1 MQGGVGATARSV
13 AALGMTR
20 SLWHAGRPMAY
31 DVFLSYS
38 RAASR
43 PHALALHEAL
53 CGTFAPGQVFLD
65 TNDIAPG
72 AQFPDELAAAVA
84 AARAVVVFADT
95 LYFARPWCV
104 RELEAA
110 LGSDGEARSVLIAL
124 PAEGTLDSL
133 LLHLP
138 PALARRAW
146 PQAHETEVI
155 AAMVARALG
164 TGLDRTLAVPAQSAL
179 RPDGMIPPLPWRA
192 AQRVSAEAAPDSLSE
207 GFIGREHALWRIF
220 RGLETRRAG
229 GRGRSLL
236 LQGGA
241 GSGKSQLAAEYLRR
255 AGPRHYDVVC
265 WLDADVP
272 DEQWRGQ
279 IDALGHLLAPA
290 ATDTATRPSL
300 QESSAARA
308 ASGQRILWI
317 VDNLPEPQAGQP
329 PAPLDH
335 WCPPLGHVSLLL
347 TSRRPQVHGC
357 DETIFVD
364 ALPTDEAVRVLTRP
378 DVDPR
383 WLPAADWSAICKW
396 VGGLPLALGILQ
408 AGLADGSLAAA
419 ALRAA
424 VDTTEPAPALDE
436 EVGQLAEV
444 MPAGTLRG
452 IGDALGSSLA
462 ALERQPSAYQALAA
476 LARLEP
482 WALSEPLVDLLAT
495 AAERALLARRG
506 WLQSATGSD
515 GRRTWRLHRVTA
527 SFVRHRTGM
536 DGERM
541 LLERLADGIETDRL
555 AVGATRE
562 LDRHLIKALAPMV
575 ARINRASSIPQAVV
589 EAGRRFGAVAALTH
603 LSDKDWRGLRYVGA
617 GWASAFGAAETVE
630 ARANAVLARG
640 DEQEV
645 AALPAALQPLGR
657 MPEVARII
665 AAILE
670 DPRDTPRWQA
680 IVHAAA
686 YSAPVVL
693 EPLWQ
698 ALAGE
703 SVDAVRNNGLPVLS
717 QLMRAPDAPLRALL
731 THAASRTD
739 DASAA
744 VRSLAAC
751 VFGEALDLLGESG
764 AAGGFSAAWLRAA
777 LLQLLHRETD
787 PDVRQKAAGALG
799 VRHAETSW
807 QALVTA
813 LRGAGSAAETAI
825 ARCNLVTY
833 LQAVERPPPPRGTA
847 FSIDDEGRE
856 SLQVDLGGGGVP
868 RPDLWQPLIEVAVRA
883 DGSGDDETLALLRQP
898 SGGYAALSTTF
909 ETLLNRHDPPRE
921 AVRLSERCVAQSSDE
936 PNFRW
941 WRGLAR
947 EASGEAT
954 GALADFEAVS
964 DAAPQFGYAFKR
976 VARLRLARGDV
987 AAARQA
993 LARAQVLIPEDPEVA
1008 ELASA
1013 LAGAG
1018 FAGT

>member
-1 MQGGVGATARSV
+1 
-13 AALGMTR
+13 MT
-20 SLWHAGRPMAY
+20 Y

-43 PHALALHEAL
+43 PHAIALREAL
-53 CGTFAPGQVFLD
+53 CGTLPADRVFLD
-65 TNDIAPG
+65 TSDIVPG

-84 AARAVVVFADT
+84 ASRAVVVFADA

-104 RELEAA
+104 REFEAA
-110 LGSDGEARSVLIAL
+110 LGGDGEERGVLIAL
-124 PAEGTLDSL
+124 PPEGDLDSL

-146 PQAHETEVI
+146 PQANETAAI

-164 TGLDRTLAVPAQSAL
+164 AGLDRSLDVPAESAL
-179 RPDGMIPPLPWRA
+179 RPEGMTPPLPWRA
-192 AQRVSAEAAPDSLSE
+192 QQRVAVDTAPESLGD
-207 GFIGREHALWRIF
+207 GFIGREHTLWRIF

-236 LQGGA
+236 LHGGA
-241 GSGKSQLAAEYLRR
+241 GSGKSQLAAEFLRR

-279 IDALGHLLAPA
+279 IDALGPLLAPA
-290 ATDTATRPSL
+290 ATAAAAGSSPKGPGL
-300 QESSAARA
+300 KESCAARA
-308 ASGQRILWI
+308 ASGQRILWV
-317 VDNLPEPQAGQP
+317 VDNLPEPQAGQQ

-357 DETIFVD
+357 DETLVVD
-364 ALPTDEAVRVLTRP
+364 ALPADAAVRVLTRP

-383 WLPAADWSAICKW
+383 WLSGADWSAICRW

-408 AGLADGSLAAA
+408 AGLADGSLAAE

-436 EVGQLAEV
+436 EVAQLAEV

-452 IGDALGSSLA
+452 IGDALGASLA
-462 ALERQPSAYQALAA
+462 ALERQTSAHQALAA

-482 WALSEPLVDLLAT
+482 WALGESLVDLFAT

-506 WLQSATGSD
+506 WLQPATGSD
-515 GRRTWRLHRVTA
+515 GHRTWRLHRVTA
-527 SFVRHRTGM
+527 SFVRHRTAM
-536 DGERM
+536 DGERV
-541 LLERLADGIETDRL
+541 LLDRLADSIEKNRL
-555 AVGATRE
+555 ALGVTRE
-562 LDRHLIKALAPMV
+562 LGRHLIKGLAPMV
-575 ARINRASSIPQAVV
+575 ARINRAPEFPQAVV
-589 EAGRRFGAVAALTH
+589 EAGRRFGAAAALTH
-603 LSDKDWRGLRYVGA
+603 LGDTDWRGLRYVGA
-617 GWASAFGAAETVE
+617 GWASAFGAGAIVE

-640 DEQEV
+640 DEKEV
-645 AALPAALQPLGR
+645 ADLPAALQPLGR

-665 AAILE
+665 AGLLE
-670 DPRDTPRWQA
+670 DPRDAPRWHA
-680 IVHAAA
+680 IVHAGA

-698 ALAGE
+698 ALASE
-703 SVDAVRNNGLPVLS
+703 PVDAVRKNGMPVLAN
-717 QLMRAPDAPLRALL
+717 LMRAPDAPLRALL

-739 DASAA
+739 DSSAA
-744 VRSLAAC
+744 VRGIVVAVL
-751 VFGEALDLLGESG
+751 GEALELLGESG

-777 LLQLLHRETD
+777 LLQMLRRESD
-787 PDVRQKAAGALG
+787 PDVRQKAAEALG

-807 QALVTA
+807 QALVDA
-813 LRGAGSAAETAI
+813 LRSEKTAA
-825 ARCNLVTY
+825 ARNDLATY
-833 LQAVERPPPPRGTA
+833 LRAVERPQAPRGA
-847 FSIDDEGRE
+847 SFDIDEEGKESIR
-856 SLQVDLGGGGVP
+856 VDLGGKGVP
-868 RPDLWQPLIEVAVRA
+868 RPDLWQPLVEQAVRA
-883 DGSGDDETLALLRQP
+883 DGSGDDDALALLGQP
-898 SGGYAALSTTF
+898 SGGHGALSTSF
-909 ETLLNRHDPPRE
+909 EALLDRSGPPHE
-921 AVRLSERCVAQSSDE
+921 AVRLADRCVAQFPDD

-941 WRGLAR
+941 WRGMAR
-947 EASGEAT
+947 EVTGEAA
-954 GALADFEAVS
+954 GALADFEAVA

-976 VARLRLARGDV
+976 IARLRLARGDLE
-987 AAARQA
+987 AARQA
-993 LARAQVLIPEDPEVA
+993 FARAQALIPEDPEMA
-1008 ELASA
+1008 ALASA

-1018 FAGT
+1018 AAGT